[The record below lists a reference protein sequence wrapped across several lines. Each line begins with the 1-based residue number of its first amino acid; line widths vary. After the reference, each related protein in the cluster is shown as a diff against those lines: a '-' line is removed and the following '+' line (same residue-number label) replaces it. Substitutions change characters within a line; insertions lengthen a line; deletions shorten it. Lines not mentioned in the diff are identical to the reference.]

1 MTADSITLRAGL
13 RLKSQ
18 VCGAE
23 VIVVRPGSGPVSLHC
38 GGVPMVERGAGVTQ
52 RAAGVPGKLGGAR
65 LGKRYTH
72 PGDPGLEVLV
82 TAEGEGTLSA
92 GETDLVPKEAKPL
105 PASD

>member
-23 VIVVRPGSGPVSLHC
+23 VIVVRPGSGPVALHC
-38 GGVPMVERGAGVTQ
+38 GGVPMVERGAVMTQ
-52 RAAGVPGKLGGAR
+52 QAAAVPGRLGGAR

-72 PGDPGLEVLV
+72 PDDPGLEVLV
-82 TAEGEGTLSA
+82 TAEGEGTLSD
-92 GETDLVPKEAKPL
+92 GETDLVPKGAKPL